1 MAYEMYIT
9 LTCKN
14 IKKQCEKNRWKVI
27 DKKCMWLSIKKK
39 GYINCCRMRK
49 MFASMTMTA
58 IVTSEKL
65 TRLLFHDVAEG
76 ILLDSKRVKSILP
89 SNC

>member
-1 MAYEMYIT
+1 
-9 LTCKN
+9 
-14 IKKQCEKNRWKVI
+14 
-27 DKKCMWLSIKKK
+27 
-39 GYINCCRMRK
+39 
-49 MFASMTMTA
+49 MTMTA

-89 SNC
+89 SDC